1 MKEKIL
7 IIDDEEGIRF
17 TFKAFLSDEGYTV
30 FTAEDYHS
38 ALKTV
43 SEEKPDLIFA
53 DIILGEHTGIEILR
67 KIREKGVMCP
77 VVMVTGQ
84 PNVDTATDS
93 VRLGAFDYL
102 MKPIRYETLLR
113 SARMALEHKALVE
126 EKERYRNNLE
136 AIFRSVTDA
145 IITVDNEMR
154 VTESNAA
161 VEEVCGI
168 TPEKIIG
175 KPFHKVFDEK
185 FESCRNILLETLE
198 KQITIRE
205 RRMECK
211 HPDQPR
217 QVMQVTGSPL
227 LDLNNQAI
235 GAVLVLKDITRLTDL
250 EMELKEQNSFHNII
264 GKSMKMQGI
273 YKLVEDLS
281 EMPTTVLISGESG
294 TGKELVA
301 RALHYSGPRSFKPL
315 VTINCTTLPESLLE
329 SELFGHVR
337 GAFTGADKSKTGRFQ
352 AAHKGSI
359 FLDEIGELSPLVQV
373 KLLRVLQERE
383 FNRVGDSNP
392 VRVDVRVI
400 TATNRRLEEEVRQG
414 NFREDLYYR
423 LKVMEIVLPPL
434 RDRTEDIPLLVKHFC
449 KHHNK
454 SLNKNVEGLTD
465 EVLAAFMCY
474 TWPGNVRELKHVL
487 ERAFVLCHGN
497 TIFADHIPFEVMD
510 CRPVRKINR
519 NNKQEEREKI
529 LRALNRTDWNKSKTA
544 RLLGISR
551 KTLYQKI
558 LKHRIQQQDMTLI

>member
-7 IIDDEEGIRF
+7 VIDDEEGIRF
-17 TFKAFLSDEGYTV
+17 TFNAFLADEGYTV
-30 FTAEDYHS
+30 FTAGDYHS

-43 SEEKPDLIFA
+43 FEKKPDLIFA
-53 DIILGEHTGIEILR
+53 DIILGSHTGIEILR
-67 KIREKGVMCP
+67 EIREKGIMCP
-77 VVMVTGQ
+77 VVIVTGQ
-84 PNVDTATDS
+84 PNLDTATDS

-102 MKPIRYETLLR
+102 VKPIRYETLLR

-126 EKERYRNNLE
+126 EKERYRKNLE

-154 VTESNAA
+154 VTESNAV
-161 VEEVCGI
+161 VEKICGL
-168 TPEKIIG
+168 TPENIIG
-175 KPFHKVFDEK
+175 KPFRKVFDEK
-185 FESCRNILLETLE
+185 FESCRKILLETLK
-198 KQITIRE
+198 KQITVRE
-205 RRMECK
+205 HRIECK
-211 HPDQPR
+211 HSDRPR
-217 QVMQVTGSPL
+217 QVLEVTGSPL

-250 EMELKEQNSFHNII
+250 EIELKEQNSFHNII

-315 VTINCTTLPESLLE
+315 VTVNCSTLPESLLE

-337 GAFTGADKSKTGRFQ
+337 GAFTGADKNKIGRFQ

-373 KLLRVLQERE
+373 KLLRVLQEKE
-383 FNRVGDSNP
+383 FDRVGDSTP
-392 VRVDVRVI
+392 VKVDVRVI
-400 TATNRRLEEEVRQG
+400 TATNRLLEEEVRKG

-423 LKVMEIVLPPL
+423 LKVMELVLPPL
-434 RDRTEDIPLLVKHFC
+434 RVRTEDIPLLVNHFC
-449 KHHNK
+449 DFHNK
-454 SLNKNVEGLTD
+454 SLNKNIKGVTD
-465 EVLAAFMCY
+465 EVLGAFLCY
-474 TWPGNVRELKHVL
+474 SWPGNVRELKHVL
-487 ERAFVLCHGN
+487 ERAFVLCHGS
-497 TIFADHIPFEVMD
+497 TIVAEHIPSEVLG
-510 CRPVRKINR
+510 CRPVRKFER
-519 NNKQEEREKI
+519 DDRSKEREEI
-529 LRALNRTDWNKSKTA
+529 LRALDKTDWNKSKTA

-558 LKHRIQQQDMTLI
+558 SKYSINPNPQF